1 MFPRVFILFLTL
13 GITPS
18 LGLMNL
24 GPSHLASQTE
34 RLTNPV
40 QGDVGLPLI
49 LTPYIETGD
58 IETARNLSSVAGGPF
73 SNDVLSFSGY
83 FTVNKDYNSNL
94 FVWFFPAQNNYE
106 NAPVILWLEGG
117 PGTSGLFTLFN
128 EFGPYFIKDD
138 LSLREN
144 PYSWHRNYSVIFVD
158 NPVGTGFSFTNND
171 TGYAEDE
178 TQVGTELY
186 TMLIQ
191 FFKIFSELQTLPF
204 YIAGESYGGKYV
216 PALGHAIHQLNPT
229 AELKLNLQGL
239 MVGNGLTD
247 PINMVDYSTLLYELG
262 LVDTNTYQRM
272 HSLEDECRQATQEGN
287 YVDAYNTLQQVLLL
301 LFSSTHYTSYFNFLY
316 PDMPP
321 QMSMLYMTFVEQ
333 PEVRAAI
340 HVGDSE
346 YSDGSTVRTRMI
358 PDIMVSVK
366 PWLEELLD
374 NYRVMY
380 YSGQLDIVVAYAFS
394 VNMYNNLQFG
404 AAQEYKK
411 AERLP
416 WYVNGELAGY
426 TKTAGNFT
434 EVLVRNAGHIV
445 AVDQP
450 AWLLDLISKFISST
464 LVL

>member
-13 GITPS
+13 GMTPS

-40 QGDVGLPLI
+40 QEDVGLPLI

-83 FTVNKDYNSNL
+83 FTVNKEYNSNL

-117 PGTSGLFTLFN
+117 PGMSDLFTLFDQ
-128 EFGPYFIKDD
+128 FGPYYIEDD

-144 PYSWHRNYSVIFVD
+144 PYSWHKNYSVIFVD
-158 NPVGTGFSFTNND
+158 NPVGTG
-171 TGYAEDE
+171 
-178 TQVGTELY
+178 
-186 TMLIQ
+186 
-191 FFKIFSELQTLPF
+191 
-204 YIAGESYGGKYV
+204 KYV
-216 PALGHAIHQLNPT
+216 PALGHTIHQLNPT

-287 YVDAYNTLQQVLLL
+287 YVDAYNTLQQIHLL
-301 LFSSTHYTSYFNFLY
+301 LFSSTHYTTYYNFLY

-321 QMSMLYMTFVEQ
+321 QMSMLFMAFVEQ

-340 HVGDSE
+340 HVGDSMF
-346 YSDGSTVRTRMI
+346 SDGSTVRTRMI
-358 PDIMVSVK
+358 PDIMVSVR

-411 AERLP
+411 AERVP

-445 AVDQP
+445 ALDQP
-450 AWLLDLISKFISST
+450 AWLLELISKFISST